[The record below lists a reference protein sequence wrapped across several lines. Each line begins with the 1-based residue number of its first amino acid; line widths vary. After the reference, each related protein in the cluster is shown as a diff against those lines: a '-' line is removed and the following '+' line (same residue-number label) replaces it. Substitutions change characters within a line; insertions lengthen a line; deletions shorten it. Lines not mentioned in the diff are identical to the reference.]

1 MASSTALCS
10 SGPMEL
16 SLSHSTSPFSSCK
29 ETACARAGS
38 TAART
43 FWHTASKSTSGLS
56 ITFEGLPCS
65 IDDSCE
71 ISLHMYRSSYGG
83 GVMVFAKR
91 PRNPPSG
98 GPVKDGRRRG
108 RMTYDGHSCASDHL
122 EGSHVSSANP
132 S

>member
-16 SLSHSTSPFSSCK
+16 SLSQSTSPFSSCK

-56 ITFEGLPCS
+56 ITFKGLPCS
-65 IDDSCE
+65 IDHFLRDWPAYVQEQLRKWCDGLRQTPEKSATRRPGE
-71 ISLHMYRSSYGG
+71 GR
-83 GVMVFAKR
+83 AKA
-91 PRNPPSG
+91 
-98 GPVKDGRRRG
+98 RR
-108 RMTYDGHSCASDHL
+108 YDI
-122 EGSHVSSANP
+122 
-132 S
+132 